1 MPRGFTA
8 EERARITRALLDA
21 GRDLFTDRGLRKTS
35 LDELVAPAGIV
46 KSTFYQFFDSKESLY
61 LRLMLDEAGAVKAQV
76 VDRALL
82 STDDTREAL
91 RRFLHATV
99 DVLENNP
106 LWRRLVTDPE
116 ELASV
121 AARLDP
127 EQVAALGADDPS
139 AALVDYVADRQRRG
153 ELVGDDP
160 AVVVGALQS
169 VLLLPLN
176 TQHLGDTYRQSLDLL
191 VDLVATGLT
200 TTEGDRT

>member
-21 GRDLFTDRGLRKTS
+21 GRSLFTDRGLRKTS

-61 LRLMLDEAGAVKAQV
+61 LQLMLDEAGAVKAQV

-99 DVLENNP
+99 DVLENNS

-116 ELASV
+116 ELGAV

-176 TQHLGDTYRQSLDLL
+176 TQHLSDTYRQSLDLL